1 MACESLVTDLIVSF
15 RNTFHFGLQTVR
27 SDDERASRSGRR
39 AGWRLLM
46 AVPAIMMFVGIAKAQ
61 DEKPKVPGLDK
72 IISAQE
78 HLAFTG
84 TVKSVDEKHN
94 IMTIDA
100 VEGGDTEIFPIKHST
115 HVETADGFRKKMDV
129 LVPGTRVIV
138 YYDQRS
144 DHRTVTRIELFA
156 SETKKK
162 EPHS

>member
-1 MACESLVTDLIVSF
+1 MVRFRDTYQSDLQIV
-15 RNTFHFGLQTVR
+15 RLETPWRRDL
-27 SDDERASRSGRR
+27 GRIR
-39 AGWRLLM
+39 CRL
-46 AVPAIMMFVGIAKAQ
+46 AVVIPAILLFLGAALAQ
-61 DEKPKVPGLDK
+61 EEKPKVPGLDK

-84 TVKSVDEKHN
+84 TVKSIDEKHN

-115 HVETADGFRKKMDV
+115 HVETADGFRKKLGV
-129 LVPGTRVIV
+129 LSPGTRVIV

-156 SETKKK
+156 SESKKK

>member
-1 MACESLVTDLIVSF
+1 VEYIVSI
-15 RNTFHFGLQTVR
+15 RNTFQFDQQGVR
-27 SDDERASRSGRR
+27 CDERRLRSIRR
-39 AGWRLLM
+39 AGWRLAVL
-46 AVPAIMMFVGIAKAQ
+46 VPAIVMLVGVTRAQ

-94 IMTIDA
+94 IITIDA

-115 HVETADGFRKKMDV
+115 HVETADGFRKKLGV
-129 LVPGTRVIV
+129 LSPGTRVIV
-138 YYDQRS
+138 YYDQRA
-144 DHRTVTRIELFA
+144 DHRMVTRIELFA
-156 SETKKK
+156 SESKRK